1 MERQQEYELRKKIA
15 DAIQND
21 VDRVFSEKLQLF
33 NHDFYYEILFP
44 LIVLEMNYKMKSEES
59 LAAGLGDS
67 NEYLILV
74 NPLREAIYWYIHRVL
89 ISDRKISFSK
99 KRYVPSLG
107 EEYSFVEY
115 VLQLHDEFKRGEQ
128 IREIRDCAS
137 KVMIK
142 PEDDNTYGFY
152 FPVISEKYHKELL
165 YYYGLDDTLNF
176 EVEKEIFVECEKY
189 LHDKINVKELIK
201 HPQKIYIF
209 YNILNRMAN
218 VIDLEALYLQCLMH
232 RRNAMQEVP
241 ELKGLSETCNRIYK
255 LQDVDVLFQCLLMD
269 QMDWEEEKLYVQF
282 STLYLLKG
290 K

>member
-152 FPVISEKYHKELL
+152 FPVIS
-165 YYYGLDDTLNF
+165 
-176 EVEKEIFVECEKY
+176 
-189 LHDKINVKELIK
+189 
-201 HPQKIYIF
+201 
-209 YNILNRMAN
+209 
-218 VIDLEALYLQCLMH
+218 
-232 RRNAMQEVP
+232 
-241 ELKGLSETCNRIYK
+241 
-255 LQDVDVLFQCLLMD
+255 
-269 QMDWEEEKLYVQF
+269 
-282 STLYLLKG
+282 
-290 K
+290 

>member
-89 ISDRKISFSK
+89 ISDRKILFSK

-107 EEYSFVEY
+107 EEYSSRLRVSVYGTGTYRILFSGFSWQHDYMHYCLVPRDAAY
-115 VLQLHDEFKRGEQ
+115 YQVRFSWWICLPRSTSTPFNHLFRQMAALSLLRLHITPGGSNGILTVSAIGIALRLSLRTRLTL
-128 IREIRDCAS
+128 IRLALIR
-137 KVMIK
+137 K
-142 PEDDNTYGFY
+142 P
-152 FPVISEKYHKELL
+152 
-165 YYYGLDDTLNF
+165 
-176 EVEKEIFVECEKY
+176 
-189 LHDKINVKELIK
+189 
-201 HPQKIYIF
+201 
-209 YNILNRMAN
+209 
-218 VIDLEALYLQCLMH
+218 
-232 RRNAMQEVP
+232 
-241 ELKGLSETCNRIYK
+241 
-255 LQDVDVLFQCLLMD
+255 
-269 QMDWEEEKLYVQF
+269 
-282 STLYLLKG
+282 
-290 K
+290 